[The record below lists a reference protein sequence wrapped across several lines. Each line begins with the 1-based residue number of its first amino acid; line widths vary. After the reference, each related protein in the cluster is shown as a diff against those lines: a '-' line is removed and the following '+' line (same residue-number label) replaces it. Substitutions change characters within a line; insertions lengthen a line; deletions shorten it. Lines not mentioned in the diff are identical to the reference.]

1 MSELKEYHDK
11 IRYSKDLRWLIGELN
26 SGGLVLSTTREILN
40 TRIREVA
47 ELWET
52 SLLRCYASML
62 EPDKILMNV
71 ENALGGIGI
80 KEKVRNL
87 PEYGRK

>member
-26 SGGLVLSTTREILN
+26 LIGRLPGTIQILK
-40 TRIREVA
+40 TRIDD
-47 ELWET
+47 
-52 SLLRCYASML
+52 LL
-62 EPDKILMNV
+62 NV
-71 ENALGGIGI
+71 VKALGGVGI

-87 PEYGRK
+87 TEYRKK